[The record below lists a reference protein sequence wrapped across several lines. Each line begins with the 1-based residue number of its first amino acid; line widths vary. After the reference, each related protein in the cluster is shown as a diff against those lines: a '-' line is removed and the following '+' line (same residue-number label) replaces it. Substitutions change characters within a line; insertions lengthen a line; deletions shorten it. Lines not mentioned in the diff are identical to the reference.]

1 MFTELNPRHYRCAFL
16 ILSWTVF
23 FLCHCSLLIFIGF
36 TFFIRSP
43 VPEGP
48 PAKVIPK
55 GFDELGRPLDD
66 DGQSSDVIL
75 MDDDAAE
82 GEERIVPSGF
92 DAEGHPLEEPLMT
105 AAAVGLTASEE
116 AARRLAASAAAMG
129 IMAPAKR
136 SKGQFLQSGSGSS
149 QIRIQAF

>member
-1 MFTELNPRHYRCAFL
+1 
-16 ILSWTVF
+16 
-23 FLCHCSLLIFIGF
+23 LLIFIGF

>member
-1 MFTELNPRHYRCAFL
+1 
-16 ILSWTVF
+16 
-23 FLCHCSLLIFIGF
+23 
-36 TFFIRSP
+36 

-75 MDDDAAE
+75 MDDDDAAA
-82 GEERIVPSGF
+82 GEERIIPSGF
-92 DAEGHPLEEPLMT
+92 DAAGHPLEEPLMT
-105 AAAVGLTASEE
+105 VAAVGLTASEE

-136 SKGQFLQSGSGSS
+136 SKG
-149 QIRIQAF
+149 

>member
-1 MFTELNPRHYRCAFL
+1 
-16 ILSWTVF
+16 
-23 FLCHCSLLIFIGF
+23 LLIVISF
-36 TFFIRSP
+36 TFFFIRSP
-43 VPEGP
+43 VPPEGP

-66 DGQSSDVIL
+66 DQSREVIL

-105 AAAVGLTASEE
+105 AAAAVGLTVSEE

-136 SKGQFLQSGSGSS
+136 SKGQFL
-149 QIRIQAF
+149 

>member
-1 MFTELNPRHYRCAFL
+1 M
-16 ILSWTVF
+16 
-23 FLCHCSLLIFIGF
+23 
-36 TFFIRSP
+36 
-43 VPEGP
+43 PEGP

-75 MDDDAAE
+75 MDDDAAAE
-82 GEERIVPSGF
+82 GEERIIPSGF

-136 SKGQFLQSGSGSS
+136 SKGQSVLVSVPDP
-149 QIRIQAF
+149 

>member
-1 MFTELNPRHYRCAFL
+1 
-16 ILSWTVF
+16 
-23 FLCHCSLLIFIGF
+23 
-36 TFFIRSP
+36 
-43 VPEGP
+43 
-48 PAKVIPK
+48 
-55 GFDELGRPLDD
+55 
-66 DGQSSDVIL
+66 

-82 GEERIVPSGF
+82 GEERIIPSGF

-136 SKGQFLQSGSGSS
+136 SKGQFLQS
-149 QIRIQAF
+149 